1 MPGVTLPA
9 QRPLNLLCKRGTGD
23 TAAERGW
30 VQVLHASLVPS
41 SCDKHHKIWPSRL
54 VLLQSTSQAAVFW
67 LLNYSSRRGLHLPS
81 TACVGTE
88 ATPKTWFLGE
98 TRCQGARGDGDNF
111 RIPFLCLRTCVLS
124 PLLCSLLPLHPY
136 GGGKQFLFC
145 FCHFASE
152 NQKTNELLSRIGP
165 YIERTPAGYWL
176 HSQCALYL
184 QFAASLLPW
193 LILYH
198 SVLHISILSQTITGG
213 TCSGLRA
220 SNSARWR
227 GKNKKEAEGLA

>member
-1 MPGVTLPA
+1 MGNLLSRILPPTTHKCILSLFTEEKLMPGVTLPA

-124 PLLCSLLPLHPY
+124 PLLCSLLQLHPY
-136 GGGKQFLFC
+136 GGGK
-145 FCHFASE
+145 
-152 NQKTNELLSRIGP
+152 
-165 YIERTPAGYWL
+165 
-176 HSQCALYL
+176 
-184 QFAASLLPW
+184 
-193 LILYH
+193 
-198 SVLHISILSQTITGG
+198 
-213 TCSGLRA
+213 
-220 SNSARWR
+220 
-227 GKNKKEAEGLA
+227 